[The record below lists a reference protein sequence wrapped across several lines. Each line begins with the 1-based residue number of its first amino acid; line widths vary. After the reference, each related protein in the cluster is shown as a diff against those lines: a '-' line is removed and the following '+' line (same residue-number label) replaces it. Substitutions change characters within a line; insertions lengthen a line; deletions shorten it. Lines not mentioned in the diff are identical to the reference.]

1 MINSRA
7 GRLLRI
13 LIGSLLVAAL
23 SNCGLKGDLYLP
35 EPEQATSDAAQ
46 DEATADKAV
55 DTSADASQ
63 TDESKGDDEEKTAGE
78 QPAGTTPQP

>member
-7 GRLLRI
+7 GRLVRI
-13 LIGSLLVAAL
+13 VIGTLLVAAV

-35 EPEQATSDAAQ
+35 EPEQAASDAAQ

-55 DTSADASQ
+55 DASADASQ
-63 TDESKGDDEEKTAGE
+63 TDESDDDDEEKTAGE
-78 QPAGTTPQP
+78 QPAGATPQP